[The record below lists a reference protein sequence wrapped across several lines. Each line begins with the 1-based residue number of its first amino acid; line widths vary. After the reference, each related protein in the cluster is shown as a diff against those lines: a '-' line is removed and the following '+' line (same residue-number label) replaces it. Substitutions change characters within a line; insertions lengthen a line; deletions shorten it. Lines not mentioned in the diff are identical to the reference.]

1 MNKSNQTKKQRKTRQ
16 IEVNTRKLLW
26 LIFLAILGTVLAL
39 IWFSDRECSVLWFF
53 FEEIASYTKP
63 IGTELSIYLFLS
75 LITLLVFW
83 RFIKII
89 KKNNRIKHKLLEN
102 RFWSL
107 IGAAIVGILLGYCWV
122 KWNGCFTFT
131 SFNLKETIGIN
142 KWTKGLGLDSSLIT
156 LLLAV
161 PTLLVLWIFRTHD
174 TRDNILTNIL
184 THALDM
190 IADRDYKRRSM
201 GLIQLGQLKKQT
213 QAFRDFDD
221 QIDAATRNLK
231 LPVLESVD
239 RSRVDHMAFLMK
251 THLNRMDLS
260 GADLTAADLRFT
272 NLRSAKLVLTVLT
285 GADLTDADLTD
296 ASLVGVD
303 LKRANLTGAD
313 LRGADLRGK
322 AELKGVANVR
332 GVAYLKDTD
341 LTDATFTRA
350 KYNEKTDFPKGFNP
364 EVEGMIKFDN

>member
-1 MNKSNQTKKQRKTRQ
+1 MIKPNQAQKQRKTIQ
-16 IEVNTRKLLW
+16 IKVNIRKWL

-39 IWFSDRECSVLWFF
+39 LWFSDRECSVSWFF
-53 FEEIASYTKP
+53 FEEIASYTKS
-63 IGTELSIYLFLS
+63 IGTVLSIFLFLS
-75 LITLLVFW
+75 LITLLVLW
-83 RFIKII
+83 RFIKIL
-89 KKNNRIKHKLLEN
+89 KKNNRIKQKLLEN
-102 RFWSL
+102 RFWTL
-107 IGAAIVGILLGYCWV
+107 IGAAFVGILLGYCWV
-122 KWNGCFTFT
+122 KWNGCFIFT

-142 KWTKGLGLDSSLIT
+142 KWTKGIGLDSSLIT

-231 LPVLESVD
+231 LSVLESVD
-239 RSRVDHMAFLMK
+239 KSRVYHRAFLMK

-285 GADLTDADLTD
+285 GADLTDA
-296 ASLVGVD
+296 SLVGVD
-303 LKRANLTGAD
+303 LRRANLTGVD

-322 AELKGVANVR
+322 AELKSVANVR